1 MIGAIVPTLRLTGA
15 RYVVPLREG
24 GSMPAVVDTKERG
37 SYVVKFLG
45 AGQGAKAL
53 VAESLAA
60 NLGLAL
66 RLPVPEPAF
75 ITLGEGF
82 GKNEPDPEIQDIL
95 RGSIGL
101 NFGLAWLPGALPF
114 DPAVDRDVS
123 PELAA
128 DIVWFDA
135 FTTNIDRTPRN
146 VNLLVCRERVWM
158 IDHGASLYI
167 HHQWKGWESRV
178 QSAFPQIQD
187 HVLLPFSGDL
197 TAADARMR
205 PLLTDDVIHAAVADI
220 PGEWLQGDTQFTSL
234 DEHRQRYVD
243 YLRQRLHGPRAWL
256 QAAIEARERG
266 PVPYAPRVTRRVV

>member
-1 MIGAIVPTLRLTGA
+1 MPTPRLTGV

-24 GSMPAVVDTKERG
+24 GSMPAVVDTKEG
-37 SYVVKFLG
+37 GAYVVKFLG

-60 NLGLAL
+60 DLAL
-66 RLPVPEPAF
+66 ALGLPVPQPAF

-82 GKNEPDPEIQDIL
+82 GKGEPDPEIQDIL
-95 RGSIGL
+95 RGSVGL

-123 PELAA
+123 PDLAA

-135 FTTNIDRTPRN
+135 FVTNVDRTPRN
-146 VNLLVCRERVWM
+146 VNLLVCRERLWM

-178 QSAFPQIQD
+178 QSAFPQIRD

-197 TAADARMR
+197 SKADARLR
-205 PLLTDDVIHAAVADI
+205 PLLTTATIHAAVDNI
-220 PGEWLQGDTQFTSL
+220 PAEWLEGDAQFASL

-243 YLRQRLHGPRAWL
+243 YLHQRLHGPRAWL
-256 QAAIEARERG
+256 QEAVEARERG
-266 PVPYAPRVTRRVV
+266 PLPYAPRATHRVV